1 MLAEIFMCQHA
12 QKFKNQI
19 NDLKKVELE
28 ITHIFL
34 LNCGIPDISLLI
46 KSPPL
51 HFLCAVTSND
61 VKLGLIALVRSKK
74 IIKK

>member
-1 MLAEIFMCQHA
+1 MA
-12 QKFKNQI
+12 
-19 NDLKKVELE
+19 
-28 ITHIFL
+28 HIFL
-34 LNCGIPDISLLI
+34 LYCGIPDISLLI